1 MTAFSDASPLLREY
15 LTYMET
21 IMGRSHKTVS
31 EYYLDLRTFFRFI
44 LRKRNPDLHQC
55 EFDSISIDGVSLEL
69 VKSITKTDVLDYLL
83 FIANERPKYHK
94 SPATTYGNGAV
105 TRARKLAALRSFYD
119 YLCVKRQYDVA
130 NPLGGLTAPKTKKSL
145 PKFLNMEESISLLN
159 AVDGPYKERDYCIL
173 TLFLNC
179 GLRVAELCSINL
191 RDIGGDKLRVLGK
204 GNKERFVYLN
214 EACLDAIDAYLPHRI
229 VPNAAAKEALFTSKM
244 KNRISVQTVKW
255 LVNKYLAHAGLA
267 QKHCSAHKLR
277 HTAATLMYQNGVDVR
292 TLKEVL
298 GHENLDTTMIY
309 THVIDQNLKD
319 AAQKNPLSAFRK
331 KSNEAE
337 NKTTEEETES

>member
-1 MTAFSDASPLLREY
+1 MTTFSDASPLLREY

-44 LRKRNPDLHQC
+44 LRKRNPDLLNC
-55 EFDSISIDGVSLEL
+55 EFDAISVSEVALDL
-69 VKSITKTDVLDYLL
+69 VKTITKTDVLDYLL

-94 SPATTYGNGAV
+94 SLSTTYGNGSV

-119 YLCVKRQYDVA
+119 YLCVKRQYDVES
-130 NPLGGLTAPKTKKSL
+130 PLGGLTTPKTKKSL
-145 PKFLNMEESISLLN
+145 PKFLSEEESTDLLN

-214 EACLDAIDAYLPHRI
+214 DACIDAIDAYLPHRI
-229 VPNAAAKEALFTSKM
+229 MPNAAAKEALFTSKM

-255 LVNKYLAHAGLA
+255 LVNKYLAHAGLS

-319 AAQKNPLSAFRK
+319 AAQKNPLATFRK
-331 KSNEAE
+331 KGVGSDDKATEK
-337 NKTTEEETES
+337 KTE